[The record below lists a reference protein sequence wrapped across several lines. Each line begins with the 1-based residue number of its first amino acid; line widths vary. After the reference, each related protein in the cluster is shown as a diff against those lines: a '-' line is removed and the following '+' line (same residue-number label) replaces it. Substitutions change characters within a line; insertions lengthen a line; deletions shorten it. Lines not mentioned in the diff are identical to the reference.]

1 MAIEEAFIMQR
12 ARQLYWQGY
21 PPAEIARLM
30 GINQNTIYSWKKR
43 DEWDSTPPVQ
53 RVTTSIDARLIQL
66 TSKDTKTG
74 GDFKE
79 IDLLTRQLKKLDNGT
94 PVTQPKKKI
103 RKKQNFFSEAQIS
116 ALRASI
122 IDSLHWHQKT
132 WYENLHHRNRAI
144 LKSRQV
150 GATWYFAREALLR
163 ALTGDVKYKHQLN
176 QIFLSASRRQA
187 YQFRSFIRSA
197 AAEVDVE
204 LKGGDMI
211 QLFNGAELH
220 FLGTSAATA
229 QSYTGNLYFD
239 EFFWVGQ
246 FANLKKVAGAMATLK
261 GLTRTYFSTPSAES
275 HEAYPFWSGE
285 AFNKGRSHGKRVE
298 FDTSW
303 KTLNSGVMCPDKI
316 WRQIVTLQDA
326 VDNGWD
332 LTDIDEIREENSP
345 EEYDNLYACTFI
357 KNGET
362 AFDYNML
369 LSCGADGYDEW
380 PDWKPY
386 AMRPMADRPV
396 WIGYDPN
403 G

>member
-30 GINQNTIYSWKKR
+30 GINQNTVYSWKKR
-43 DEWDSTPPVQ
+43 DEWDTTPPIQ

-94 PVTQPKKKI
+94 PATQPKKKI

-116 ALRASI
+116 ALRANI
-122 IDSLHWHQKT
+122 IDSLHSHQKG
-132 WYENLHHRNRAI
+132 WYENHHHRNRMI

-163 ALTGDVKYKHQLN
+163 ALSGDVKYKHQLN

-197 AAEVDVE
+197 AEEVDVE

-211 QLFNGAELH
+211 QLLPSC
-220 FLGTSAATA
+220 TSSARPQQPRSPTPATC
-229 QSYTGNLYFD
+229 TLTN
-239 EFFWVGQ
+239 FFGSV
-246 FANLKKVAGAMATLK
+246 
-261 GLTRTYFSTPSAES
+261 S
-275 HEAYPFWSGE
+275 
-285 AFNKGRSHGKRVE
+285 
-298 FDTSW
+298 
-303 KTLNSGVMCPDKI
+303 
-316 WRQIVTLQDA
+316 
-326 VDNGWD
+326 
-332 LTDIDEIREENSP
+332 SP
-345 EEYDNLYACTFI
+345 T
-357 KNGET
+357 
-362 AFDYNML
+362 
-369 LSCGADGYDEW
+369 
-380 PDWKPY
+380 
-386 AMRPMADRPV
+386 
-396 WIGYDPN
+396 
-403 G
+403 